1 MASKSTG
8 KSPGMGSQSLAC
20 HWLRRI
26 QCIEY
31 SQHYAMSNYHVD
43 PLAEQ
48 ATLRCSLHGNL
59 SVLKGGKAASDP

>member
-8 KSPGMGSQSLAC
+8 EIWDGFPKSSC
-20 HWLRRI
+20 CWLRRI

-31 SQHYAMSNYHVD
+31 SQHYAMSDCHVD

-59 SVLKGGKAASDP
+59 SVLKWGKAVSDP